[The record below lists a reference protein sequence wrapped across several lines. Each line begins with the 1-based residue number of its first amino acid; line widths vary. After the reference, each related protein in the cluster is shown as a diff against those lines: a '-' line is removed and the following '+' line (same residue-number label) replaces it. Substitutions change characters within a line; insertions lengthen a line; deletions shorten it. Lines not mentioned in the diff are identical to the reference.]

1 MKDAGRTSDRMIGRA
16 LAAEAVT
23 KVRDVSGFGGEGM
36 VSKLLSMLRRPDS
49 FFEAVREEGYR
60 QPFRFLLEVSAVIA
74 LFTPIV
80 NALGWEST
88 DRTSTL
94 QAQILAWRITEE
106 ELLPRL
112 GAWAYVVEVPLILG
126 LTPLIALALA
136 AFIHLVYR
144 LLGGQGP
151 FLNAWKATCYGVGPC
166 VILGWIPYWSLFV
179 GAWSLVLQLYY
190 GPKVLYRMREGRAV
204 VILALFL
211 GATLLEF
218 ATKGTT
224 VGF

>member
-1 MKDAGRTSDRMIGRA
+1 MMPC
-16 LAAEAVT
+16 
-23 KVRDVSGFGGEGM
+23 
-36 VSKLLSMLRRPDS
+36 KLVWMLRCPHG
-49 FFEAVREEGYR
+49 FFEAVREEGY
-60 QPFRFLLEVSAVIA
+60 QEPLLFLLGVATLIA
-74 LFTPIV
+74 LFTPVV
-80 NALGWEST
+80 NCLGWEST

-112 GAWAYVVEVPLILG
+112 GAWAYAAEALLILG
-126 LTPLIALALA
+126 LTVLIALALA
-136 AFIHLVYR
+136 AFVHLVYR

-204 VILALFL
+204 AILALFL